1 MTMGIKQHA
10 IMGLILAATW
20 GSFLSRLGHGM
31 DILPLDQVKPGM
43 EGEWRTAVSG
53 SDIRTFQL
61 RVIGIA
67 DHFIGPDRPV
77 IICEA
82 TDEENMLSGPV
93 AGMSGS
99 PVFIEGKLV
108 GAYAYGYT
116 WPKQQAIIGV
126 TPIEEM
132 LPVMDEPGVRSTS
145 TERNSPRW
153 KSVEPASRERLL
165 KYQSVLKPLPS
176 PLFVSGI
183 SQNTLEAFQ
192 SDIDAIGLDVMN
204 APMGSAKQSG
214 EITLEAGSPVTAI
227 LMYGDFNFGATGTV
241 TYVDGDRLLAFGH
254 SFFQWGDVE
263 IPLAHSEVLTV
274 VRSLPSSFKLS
285 NYGKVFGRVYQD
297 RLTGIAG
304 EAGTFVPMTDFS
316 VHVSYPDS
324 REKSFSAKMFRHPR
338 FSPLLNGLATMEA
351 LTRVNE
357 FSEEQTLTVTTRL
370 KVEGHDR
377 IELTDIFSGVG
388 AALEAAFQGRAIHS
402 LIADSIFDPPAVESV
417 EVRVESIPRTII
429 HLLDAVYLKD
439 NVLDA
444 GDEVELTLSLKDHA
458 GNRFRRKVSFPL
470 PEEIRQERVEVM
482 VADAV
487 AAEKIDYEE
496 FFPATRFEHVLE
508 RLDALKSRD
517 RIYIKLLRRSQGIS
531 VEGKHLSGL
540 PPSTLALLK
549 NAKGLKVDK
558 NLQWDPVFELRIPV
572 EAEFRGSAFLPL
584 TVR

>member
-1 MTMGIKQHA
+1 MGIKQHA
-10 IMGLILAATW
+10 IMGLLLAAAW
-20 GSFLSRLGHGM
+20 GWLMSRPGHGM

-43 EGEWRTAVSG
+43 AGEWRTAVSG
-53 SDIRTFQL
+53 SDIQTFQL

-67 DHFIGPDRPV
+67 DHFIGPDQPV

-82 TDEENMLSGPV
+82 TDEENRLSGPV

-99 PVFIEGKLV
+99 PVFIDGKLI

-132 LPVMDEPGVRSTS
+132 LPVIDEPEVQPTS
-145 TERNSPRW
+145 RKGNSPRW
-153 KSVEPASRERLL
+153 KSVEPASRNRLL
-165 KYQSVLKPLPS
+165 QYQSALQPLPS

-183 SQNTLEAFQ
+183 SQRTLEAFR
-192 SDIDAIGLDVMN
+192 SDIDAFGLDVMN
-204 APMGSAKQSG
+204 APMGTARQSG
-214 EITLEAGSPVTAI
+214 DFTLEAGSPVTAI

-241 TYVDGDRLLAFGH
+241 TYVDGNQLLAFGH
-254 SFFQWGDVE
+254 SFFQWGEVE
-263 IPLAHSEVLTV
+263 IPLAYSEVLTV
-274 VRSLPSSFKLS
+274 VRSLPRSFKLS

-304 EAGTFVPMTDFS
+304 EAGSLVPMTDFS

-324 REKSFSAKMFRHPR
+324 QQKSFSAKMFRHPR
-338 FSPLLNGLATMEA
+338 FSPLLNGMATMEA
-351 LTRVNE
+351 LTQVHE
-357 FSEEQTLTVTTRL
+357 FSEEQTLTVTTSI

-377 IELTDIFSGVG
+377 IELTDIFAGVD
-388 AALEAAFQGRAIHS
+388 AAREAAFQGRAIHG
-402 LIADSIFDPPAVESV
+402 LIADSIFDPPAVESF
-417 EVRVESIPRTII
+417 EVRVDSLPRTLV

-439 NVLDA
+439 DTLDA

-487 AAEKIDYEE
+487 AAEKVDYEE
-496 FFPATRFEHVLE
+496 FFPATRFEHILE

-517 RIYIKLLRRSQGIS
+517 RIYIKILRRSPGIS
-531 VEGKHLSGL
+531 VEGTHLSGL

-549 NAKGLKVDK
+549 NAKGLKIDK